1 MWMNEESILHPAP
14 TICPICGESLS
25 ITRLHCHACDT
36 AIEGRFFAGRL
47 ARLSAAQLEFVE
59 IFLLCEGKIKA
70 VEERL
75 GVSYPTV
82 RARLREVI
90 AAMGYEPAESDDSA
104 ALSETERRRLLD
116 DLAEGR
122 ITLDEALGAL
132 RGR

>member
-1 MWMNEESILHPAP
+1 MNAMHPAP
-14 TICPICGESLS
+14 SICPICGESLT
-25 ITRLHCHACDT
+25 ITRLHCRSCDT
-36 AIEGRFFAGRL
+36 SLEGHFFAGRL
-47 ARLSAAQLEFVE
+47 AQLSAAQLEFVE

-75 GVSYPTV
+75 NISYPTV

-90 AAMGYEPAESDDSA
+90 AAMGYEPAAEVEEGA
-104 ALSETERRRLLD
+104 LLSETERRRVLD

-122 ITLDEALGAL
+122 ISLDDALTVL

>member
-1 MWMNEESILHPAP
+1 MHPAP
-14 TICPICGESLS
+14 TICPICGERLTV
-25 ITRLHCHACDT
+25 TRLHCHACDT
-36 AIEGRFFAGRL
+36 VIEGRFFAGRL
-47 ARLSAAQLEFVE
+47 AQLSAAQLEFVE

-75 GVSYPTV
+75 GISYPTV

-104 ALSETERRRLLD
+104 TLSETERRRLLD

-122 ITLDEALGAL
+122 ITFEEALSAL
-132 RGR
+132 SKR